1 MDSIFTARG
10 LFSGGLLGEVGIGLS
25 FFLIVRCVY
34 MEIWINGQDEI
45 SKTINKD
52 KIKYLSS
59 GFLVVIRCF
68 A

>member
-1 MDSIFTARG
+1 MDNIFTARG
-10 LFSGGLLGEVGIGLS
+10 LFSGSLLEGVEMGLS
-25 FFLIVRCVY
+25 FLMVRCVY